1 MSDVSQFDIIN
12 KARYDNSI
20 INWHPDLG
28 DIRFFIQDNAD
39 DLRNLNNDSY
49 WRAKMTPEDREMRRH
64 PNRSSGWIPNY
75 LQNQRK
81 DLRIRLMEALLG
93 PKNFNPSDWS
103 SREEPCYRCGV
114 SSEDRQAFTKAM
126 TDCMDSYPDGPYFS
140 KNPIEEHEEIR
151 DKCWNE
157 TSEKFDPS
165 VARSIDKLSW
175 KQGSIPA
182 WSSMT
187 HGFCTTCYGQ
197 VKQEMENLVQK
208 NL

>member
-1 MSDVSQFDIIN
+1 MTDTIILIN

-39 DLRNLNNDSY
+39 DLKNLNNDRY
-49 WRAKMTPEDREMRRH
+49 WRAKMTPEDLEMRRH

-75 LQNQRK
+75 LEDQRK
-81 DLRIRLMEALLG
+81 ELRIRLMDALLG
-93 PKNFNPSDWS
+93 PGNFNPSDWS
-103 SREEPCYRCGV
+103 SREKPCYRCRV

-140 KNPIEEHEEIR
+140 KNPIEEHEKIR

-182 WSSMT
+182 WSNMV
-187 HGFCTTCYGQ
+187 HGFCTTCYRQ
-197 VKQEMENLVQK
+197 VKQEMTDLIQK